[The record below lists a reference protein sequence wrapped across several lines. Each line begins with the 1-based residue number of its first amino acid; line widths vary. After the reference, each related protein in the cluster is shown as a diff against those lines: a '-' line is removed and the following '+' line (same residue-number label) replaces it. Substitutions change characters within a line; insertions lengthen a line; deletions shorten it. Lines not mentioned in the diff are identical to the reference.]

1 MQSATGDRRRALR
14 LMWCSSRV
22 RRSLND
28 RRFRKPIDP
37 RPSIGSAVPSQPRLP
52 EAAGGAT
59 IPGKASRVEPTCW
72 SLLALASTADGPRDA
87 WLAAIDPHL
96 QFLGRSQRPD
106 GLLQDLAIAA
116 ESDVQRSRRTCVSAN
131 RRGNRRGDSAR
142 LVPALLRVKGV
153 SVENKDRASDALQGW
168 PWIEGTFS
176 WVEPTCVLPA
186 RAEAERRRHP
196 SAAADARIREA
207 EQVLLTRSCAT
218 GGWNYGNASVLDQDL
233 RPYVSTTALGLLA
246 LQDRRADPVVVRGL
260 EFLQRSQTKEPS
272 GMALA
277 LTALC
282 LRVHG
287 LPCEQVEHALL
298 DDVARVNRLN
308 NLNIVAMV
316 LYALSGEQHGA
327 AAFTV

>member
-1 MQSATGDRRRALR
+1 M
-14 LMWCSSRV
+14 
-22 RRSLND
+22 
-28 RRFRKPIDP
+28 
-37 RPSIGSAVPSQPRLP
+37 
-52 EAAGGAT
+52 
-59 IPGKASRVEPTCW
+59 EPTSLC
-72 SLLALASTADGPRDA
+72 LLALK
-87 WLAAIDPHL
+87 H
-96 QFLGRSQRPD
+96 
-106 GLLQDLAIAA
+106 
-116 ESDVQRSRRTCVSAN
+116 
-131 RRGNRRGDSAR
+131 
-142 LVPALLRVKGV
+142 
-153 SVENKDRASDALQGW
+153 
-168 PWIEGTFS
+168 
-176 WVEPTCVLPA
+176 
-186 RAEAERRRHP
+186 ERRRHP

-233 RPYVSTTALGLLA
+233 RPYVPTTALGLLA

-287 LPCEQVEHALL
+287 LPCEQVEVALL
-298 DDVARVNRLN
+298 DDIARVNRLN

-316 LYALSGEQHGA
+316 LYALSGERHGA